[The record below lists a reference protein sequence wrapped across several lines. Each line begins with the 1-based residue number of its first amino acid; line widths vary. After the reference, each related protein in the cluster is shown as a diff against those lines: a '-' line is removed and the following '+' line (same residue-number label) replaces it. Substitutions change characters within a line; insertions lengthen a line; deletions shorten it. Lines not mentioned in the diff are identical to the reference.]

1 MTNFQTILLGI
12 FIGGFVFA
20 VLIFS
25 GLIDFGSEKDEDLS
39 LTGEVTIWGTL
50 PKVYFTEAFEIV
62 SSDKEGLIIKYVEK
76 DRDTYQTEL
85 VGAFAKGEGPD
96 VYIIS
101 TDMIKE
107 NESFVYKI
115 PYVSYP
121 EKDFKTSYIDGADI
135 YLDEQ
140 GIFGFP
146 ILSDPLVLYY
156 NNDILS
162 NNSIVNPPKTWD
174 ELFDLNSKLTKKD
187 GNGIISQSMIALGG
201 YSNVNHA
208 KDILATLLIQNG
220 NNLVKKRVSGGEL
233 IYSSI
238 IKDNPL
244 GYSVS
249 PLDAAIDFYMIFSN
263 MSSPY
268 YSWNRALPRSIDM
281 FTSGKLAFYIGR
293 ASELFRIQSL
303 NPNLSFNVVELP
315 QMKDTNFRR
324 TYAEIYSLVVNKK
337 SANLSSALGVAG
349 HMAQAEAS
357 KTISIASSLPPVLRS
372 LLAEKPKD
380 NAYLETFF
388 DSAIISRSWLDPNED
403 KTEIIFRD
411 LIENISSNT
420 LSNKEAINKANS
432 QIDLLIN

>member
-25 GLIDFGSEKDEDLS
+25 GLIDFGSKEKVDTDLS
-39 LTGEVTIWGTL
+39 GTITIWGTL
-50 PKVYFTEAFEIV
+50 PSSYFTEARDLIA
-62 SSDKEGLIIKYVEK
+62 SDFDELRINYQQKNT
-76 DRDTYQTEL
+76 DTYQNEL
-85 VGAFAKGEGPD
+85 IEAFAKGTGPD
-96 VYIIS
+96 IYVIS

-121 EKDFKTSYIDGADI
+121 EKNFKTSYIDGAEI

-140 GIFGFP
+140 GVFGFP

-174 ELFDLNSKLTKKD
+174 ELFDLSNKLTKKD
-187 GNGIISQSMIALGG
+187 GSGVISQSMIALGS
-201 YSNVNHA
+201 YNNVNHA

-220 NNLVKKRVSGGEL
+220 NNLIKKEVDDKDV

-238 IKDNPL
+238 IEENPL

-249 PLDAAIDFYMIFSN
+249 PIDATLDFYMIFSN

-268 YSWNRALPRSIDM
+268 YSWNRALPSSLDM
-281 FTSGKLAFYIGR
+281 FSNDKLAFYIGR
-293 ASELFRIQSL
+293 ASELFKIQSL

-315 QMKDTNFRR
+315 QMKDTNFKR
-324 TYAEIYSLVVNKK
+324 TYAEIYALVVNKK
-337 SANLSSALGVAG
+337 SANLPSALGVAG
-349 HMAQAEAS
+349 RMAQ
-357 KTISIASSLPPVLRS
+357 
-372 LLAEKPKD
+372 
-380 NAYLETFF
+380 
-388 DSAIISRSWLDPNED
+388 
-403 KTEIIFRD
+403 
-411 LIENISSNT
+411 
-420 LSNKEAINKANS
+420 
-432 QIDLLIN
+432 

>member
-25 GLIDFGSEKDEDLS
+25 GLIDFGSKEKVDSELK
-39 LTGEVTIWGTL
+39 GTITVWGTL
-50 PKVYFTEAFEIV
+50 PGPYFTEARDLIA
-62 SSDKEGLIIKYVEK
+62 SDFDELNINYQQKNK
-76 DRDTYQTEL
+76 DTYQTEL
-85 VGAFAKGEGPD
+85 IEAFAKGQGPD
-96 VYIIS
+96 AYVIN

-107 NESFVYKI
+107 NEPFVYKI

-121 EKDFKTSYIDGADI
+121 EKNFKTSYIDGAEI
-135 YLDEQ
+135 YIDGQ
-140 GIFGFP
+140 GVFGFP

-174 ELFDLNSKLTKKD
+174 ELFNLNSKLTKKD

-201 YSNVNHA
+201 YNNINHA

-220 NNLVKKRVSGGEL
+220 NNLIKKEIDDKDVV
-233 IYSSI
+233 YSSI
-238 IKDNPL
+238 IGENPL

-249 PLDAAIDFYMIFSN
+249 PIDATLDFYMIFSN

-268 YSWNRALPRSIDM
+268 YSWNRALPNSLDM
-281 FTSGKLAFYIGR
+281 FSNAKLAFYIGR
-293 ASELFRIQSL
+293 ASELFKIQSL

-315 QMKDTNFRR
+315 QMKDTNFKR
-324 TYAEIYSLVVNKK
+324 TYAEIYALVVNKK

-349 HMAQAEAS
+349 RMAQAEPA
-357 KTISIASSLPPVLRS
+357 KTISVASSLPPVLRS
-372 LLAEKPKD
+372 LLTEKPKD

-388 DSAIISRSWLDPNED
+388 NSAIISRSWLDPNEK
-403 KTEIIFRD
+403 KTEVIFRD
-411 LIENISSNT
+411 LIENISSNA
-420 LSNKEAINKANS
+420 LSSREAINKANS

>member
-140 GIFGFP
+140 GVFGFP

-187 GNGIISQSMIALGG
+187 GNGIISQSMIALGS
-201 YSNVNHA
+201 YNNVNHA

-220 NNLVKKRVSGGEL
+220 NNLIRKEIEDVNTV
-233 IYSSI
+233 YSSVLRE
-238 IKDNPL
+238 NPL
-244 GYSVS
+244 GYSVL
-249 PLDAAIDFYMIFSN
+249 PIDATLDFYMIFSN

-268 YSWNRALPRSIDM
+268 YSWNRALPNSLDM

-293 ASELFRIQSL
+293 ASELFKIQSQ

-315 QMKDTNFRR
+315 QMKDTNFKR
-324 TYAEIYSLVVNKK
+324 TYAEIYAMVVNKN
-337 SANLSSALGVAG
+337 SVNLSSSVGVAG
-349 HMAQAEAS
+349 SFALVDNS
-357 KTISIASSLPPVLRS
+357 RTISTLSSLPPVLRS
-372 LLAEKPKD
+372 LLSERPKD
-380 NAYLETFF
+380 NSYLETFF
-388 DSAIISRSWLDPNED
+388 DSVIISRSWLDPNEK
-403 KTEIIFRD
+403 KTEVIFRD
-411 LIENISSNT
+411 LIENISSNA
-420 LSNKEAINKANS
+420 LGVSDAVNKANS
-432 QIDLLIN
+432 QINLLIN

>member
-140 GIFGFP
+140 GVFGFP

-187 GNGIISQSMIALGG
+187 GNGIISQSMIALGS
-201 YSNVNHA
+201 YNNVNHA

-220 NNLVKKRVSGGEL
+220 NNLIRKEIEDVNTV
-233 IYSSI
+233 YSSVLRE
-238 IKDNPL
+238 NPL
-244 GYSVS
+244 GYSVL
-249 PLDAAIDFYMIFSN
+249 PIDATLDFYMIFSN

-268 YSWNRALPRSIDM
+268 YSWNRALPNSLDM

-293 ASELFRIQSL
+293 ASELFKIQSQ
-303 NPNLSFNVVELP
+303 NPNLSFNVTELP
-315 QMKDTNFRR
+315 QMKDTNFKR
-324 TYAEIYSLVVNKK
+324 TYAEIYAMVVNKN
-337 SANLSSALGVAG
+337 SVNLSSSVGVAG
-349 HMAQAEAS
+349 SFALVDNS
-357 KTISIASSLPPVLRS
+357 RTISTLSSLPPVLRS
-372 LLAEKPKD
+372 LLSERPKD
-380 NAYLETFF
+380 NSYLETFF
-388 DSAIISRSWLDPNED
+388 DSVIISRSWLDPNEK
-403 KTEIIFRD
+403 KTEVIFRD
-411 LIENISSNT
+411 LIENISSNA
-420 LSNKEAINKANS
+420 LGVSDAVNKANS
-432 QIDLLIN
+432 QINLLIN

>member
-25 GLIDFGSEKDEDLS
+25 GLINLDSKETSEIGLS
-39 LTGEVTIWGTL
+39 GNIVIWGVL
-50 PKVYFTEAFEIV
+50 PRSYFTEAMDLM
-62 SSDKEGLIIKYVEK
+62 SSKNEGLYLKYVEK
-76 DRDTYQTEL
+76 KIDTYQTEL
-85 VGAFAKGEGPD
+85 VEAFAKGVGPD
-96 VYIIS
+96 IYIIS

-115 PYVSYP
+115 PYTSYP
-121 EKDFKTSYIDGADI
+121 EKNFKSSYVDGAEI

-174 ELFDLNSKLTKKD
+174 ELFDLNSNLTKKD
-187 GNGIISQSMIALGG
+187 GNGIISQSMIALGS
-201 YSNVNHA
+201 YNNVNHA

-220 NNLVKKRVSGGEL
+220 NNLIRKEIEDVNTV
-233 IYSSI
+233 YSSVLRE
-238 IKDNPL
+238 NPL
-244 GYSVS
+244 GYSVL
-249 PLDAAIDFYMIFSN
+249 PIDATLDFYMIFSN

-268 YSWNRALPRSIDM
+268 YSWNRALPNSLDM

-293 ASELFRIQSL
+293 ASELFKIQSQ

-324 TYAEIYSLVVNKK
+324 TYAEIYAMVVNKN
-337 SANLSSALGVAG
+337 SVNLSSSVGVAG
-349 HMAQAEAS
+349 SFALVDNS
-357 KTISIASSLPPVLRS
+357 RTISTLSSLPPVLRS
-372 LLAEKPKD
+372 LLSERPKD
-380 NAYLETFF
+380 NSYLETFF
-388 DSAIISRSWLDPNED
+388 NSVIISRSWLDPNEK
-403 KTEIIFRD
+403 KTEVIFRD
-411 LIENISSNT
+411 LIENISSNA
-420 LSNKEAINKANS
+420 LGVSDAVNKANS
-432 QIDLLIN
+432 QINLLIN

>member
-1 MTNFQTILLGI
+1 
-12 FIGGFVFA
+12 
-20 VLIFS
+20 
-25 GLIDFGSEKDEDLS
+25 
-39 LTGEVTIWGTL
+39 
-50 PKVYFTEAFEIV
+50 
-62 SSDKEGLIIKYVEK
+62 
-76 DRDTYQTEL
+76 
-85 VGAFAKGEGPD
+85 
-96 VYIIS
+96 
-101 TDMIKE
+101 
-107 NESFVYKI
+107 
-115 PYVSYP
+115 
-121 EKDFKTSYIDGADI
+121 
-135 YLDEQ
+135 
-140 GIFGFP
+140 
-146 ILSDPLVLYY
+146 
-156 NNDILS
+156 
-162 NNSIVNPPKTWD
+162 
-174 ELFDLNSKLTKKD
+174 
-187 GNGIISQSMIALGG
+187 
-201 YSNVNHA
+201 
-208 KDILATLLIQNG
+208 
-220 NNLVKKRVSGGEL
+220 
-233 IYSSI
+233 
-238 IKDNPL
+238 
-244 GYSVS
+244 
-249 PLDAAIDFYMIFSN
+249 
-263 MSSPY
+263 
-268 YSWNRALPRSIDM
+268 M

>member
-25 GLIDFGSEKDEDLS
+25 GLIDFGSKDKVDTDLK
-39 LTGEVTIWGTL
+39 GVVTIWGTL
-50 PKVYFTEAFEIV
+50 PSSYFTEARDLVASQFDELKV
-62 SSDKEGLIIKYVEK
+62 NYQKK
-76 DRDTYQTEL
+76 DESTYQTEL
-85 VGAFAKGEGPD
+85 IEAFAKGQGPD
-96 VYIIS
+96 IYIIS

-107 NESFVYKI
+107 NEPFVYKI
-115 PYVSYP
+115 PYLSYP
-121 EKDFKTSYIDGADI
+121 EKNFKTSYTDGAEI

>member
-25 GLIDFGSEKDEDLS
+25 GLINLDSKETSEIGLS
-39 LTGEVTIWGTL
+39 GNIVIWGVL
-50 PKVYFTEAFEIV
+50 PRSYFTEAMDLM
-62 SSDKEGLIIKYVEK
+62 SSKNEGLYLKYVEK
-76 DRDTYQTEL
+76 KIDTYQTEL
-85 VGAFAKGEGPD
+85 VEAFAKGVGPD
-96 VYIIS
+96 IYIIS

-115 PYVSYP
+115 PYTSYP
-121 EKDFKTSYIDGADI
+121 EKNFKSSYVDGAEI

-187 GNGIISQSMIALGG
+187 GNGIISQSMISLGS
-201 YSNVNHA
+201 YNNVNHA

-220 NNLVKKRVSGGEL
+220 NNLIRKEIEDVNTV
-233 IYSSI
+233 YSSVLRE
-238 IKDNPL
+238 NPL
-244 GYSVS
+244 GYSVL
-249 PLDAAIDFYMIFSN
+249 PIDATLDFYMIFSN

-268 YSWNRALPRSIDM
+268 YSWNRALPNSLDM

-293 ASELFRIQSL
+293 ASELFKIQSL

-315 QMKDTNFRR
+315 QMKDTNFKR
-324 TYAEIYSLVVNKK
+324 TYAEIYALVVNKK
-337 SANLSSALGVAG
+337 SANLPSALGVAG
-349 HMAQAEAS
+349 RMAQAEPS
-357 KTISIASSLPPVLRS
+357 KTISLKSSLPPVLRN
-372 LLAEKPKD
+372 LLAEKPRES
-380 NAYLETFF
+380 AHLETFF
-388 DSAIISRSWLDPNED
+388 NSSIISRSWLDPDEN
-403 KTEIIFRD
+403 KTDSIFRD

-420 LSNKEAINKANS
+420 LSTKESINKLDN
-432 QIDLLIN
+432 QMDLLIN

>member
-140 GIFGFP
+140 GVFGFP

-174 ELFDLNSKLTKKD
+174 ELFDLNKRLTKKD
-187 GNGIISQSMIALGG
+187 GNGIISQSMIALGS
-201 YSNVNHA
+201 YNNVNHA

-220 NNLVKKRVSGGEL
+220 NNLIRKEIEDVNTV
-233 IYSSI
+233 YSSVLRE
-238 IKDNPL
+238 NPL
-244 GYSVS
+244 GYSVL
-249 PLDAAIDFYMIFSN
+249 PIDATLDFYMIFSN

-268 YSWNRALPRSIDM
+268 YSWNRALPNSLDM

-293 ASELFRIQSL
+293 ASELFKIQSQ
-303 NPNLSFNVVELP
+303 NPNLSFNVTELP
-315 QMKDTNFRR
+315 QMKDTNFKR
-324 TYAEIYSLVVNKK
+324 TYAEIYAMVVNKN
-337 SANLSSALGVAG
+337 SVNLSSSVGVAG
-349 HMAQAEAS
+349 SFALVDNS
-357 KTISIASSLPPVLRS
+357 RTISTLSSLPPVLRN
-372 LLAEKPKD
+372 LLSERPKD
-380 NAYLETFF
+380 NSYLETFF
-388 DSAIISRSWLDPNED
+388 DSVIISRSWLDPNEK
-403 KTEIIFRD
+403 KTEVIFRD
-411 LIENISSNT
+411 LIENISSNA
-420 LSNKEAINKANS
+420 LGVSDAVNKANS
-432 QIDLLIN
+432 QINLLIN

>member
-25 GLIDFGSEKDEDLS
+25 GLIDFGSKEKVDTDLS
-39 LTGEVTIWGTL
+39 GTITIWGTL
-50 PKVYFTEAFEIV
+50 PSSYFTEARDLIA
-62 SSDKEGLIIKYVEK
+62 SDFDELRINYQQKNT
-76 DRDTYQTEL
+76 DTYQNEL
-85 VGAFAKGEGPD
+85 IEAFAKGTGPD
-96 VYIIS
+96 IYVIS

-121 EKDFKTSYIDGADI
+121 EKNFKTSYIDGAEI

-140 GIFGFP
+140 GVFGFP

-174 ELFDLNSKLTKKD
+174 ELFDLSNKLTKKD
-187 GNGIISQSMIALGG
+187 GSGVISQSMIALGG
-201 YSNVNHA
+201 YNNVNHA

-220 NNLVKKRVSGGEL
+220 NNLIKKEVDDKDV

-238 IKDNPL
+238 IEENPL

-249 PLDAAIDFYMIFSN
+249 PIDATLDFYMIFSN

-268 YSWNRALPRSIDM
+268 YSWNRALPSSLDM
-281 FTSGKLAFYIGR
+281 FSNDKLAFYIGR
-293 ASELFRIQSL
+293 ASELFKIQSL

-315 QMKDTNFRR
+315 QMKDTNFKR
-324 TYAEIYSLVVNKK
+324 TYAEIYALVVNKK
-337 SANLSSALGVAG
+337 SANLPSALGVAG
-349 HMAQAEAS
+349 RMAQAEPS
-357 KTISIASSLPPVLRS
+357 KTISVVSSLPPVLRS
-372 LLAEKPKD
+372 LLSEKPKD

-388 DSAIISRSWLDPNED
+388 NSAIISRSWLDPNEK
-403 KTEIIFRD
+403 KTEVIFRD
-411 LIENISSNT
+411 LIENISSNA
-420 LSNKEAINKANS
+420 LSSKGAINKANS
-432 QIDLLIN
+432 QMDLLIN